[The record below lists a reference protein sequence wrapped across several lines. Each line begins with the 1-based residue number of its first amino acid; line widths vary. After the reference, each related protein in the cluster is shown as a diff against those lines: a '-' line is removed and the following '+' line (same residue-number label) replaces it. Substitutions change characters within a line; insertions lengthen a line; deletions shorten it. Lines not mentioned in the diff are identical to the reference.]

1 MQLHVQC
8 MGCILLCCLEKKILF
23 TLTLTA
29 DFLIFKFLKN
39 LIYLNV
45 SENGHHSICLCKTP
59 VPFRSARGPT
69 QTHIIF
75 LIWWWKSTQVWKGG
89 ERTFPVRCYVYA
101 NSVSFELVVILSYWD
116 PRLVSR
122 GKWCFVINC
131 ITKSQ

>member
-1 MQLHVQC
+1 MHGLHII
-8 MGCILLCCLEKKILF
+8 MLFREKKILF

-45 SENGHHSICLCKTP
+45 SENGHRSICLCKTP

-75 LIWWWKSTQVWKGG
+75 LYDDENQHKCEKGERERSLSVATSTQTV
-89 ERTFPVRCYVYA
+89 CHL
-101 NSVSFELVVILSYWD
+101 NSL
-116 PRLVSR
+116 
-122 GKWCFVINC
+122 
-131 ITKSQ
+131 